1 MTHNIGKNAKGTHVM
16 CLVDKDD
23 FYTIHF
29 VQNYE
34 ELTAFCA
41 ARFPDLPEVWRVVL
55 KHLEEMV
62 WHRGTCVSEGIR
74 FLDVNLAESVVL
86 PAVVSQPE
94 ILGVL
99 GDIALSLRSASKHLE
114 HISHK
119 EPPMRTGI
127 FGE

>member
-55 KHLEEMV
+55 KLVEEMV
-62 WHRGTCVSEGIR
+62 GRRGTCVSGGIR
-74 FLDVNLAESVVL
+74 FLVVNLAESVVL

-119 EPPMRTGI
+119 EPPMR
-127 FGE
+127 